1 MKFNVIIAFLCVI
14 FIVNTTALATK
25 KQITCKNP
33 LLNKILIQ
41 MRKEK
46 SIHFSKIEQTFCQV
60 DRNDFLRKKQNYGIE
75 AIYIG
80 HGATLSM
87 ADGHMFSLEKSY
99 EKFRDTKKAL
109 KILDI
114 GSGSGIM

>member
-1 MKFNVIIAFLCVI
+1 MKFNIILTFLKCVI
-14 FIVNTTALATK
+14 SLFSVTLSAK
-25 KQITCKNP
+25 RVTCKNP

-41 MRKEK
+41 MQKEK
-46 SIHFSKIEQTFCQV
+46 SIHFRAVEETFCKV

-87 ADGHMFSLEKSY
+87 ADGHMHSLEMAY
-99 EKFRDTKKAL
+99 EKFKNTKKAL